1 MDPRDGSGGTTLT
14 DHSVQAH
21 GIGGASDLP
30 IPLSFVVVGAACALA
45 VSFAVLIVSW
55 RTSRLA
61 GASAGRLLP
70 PWVGVLVDSPWL
82 RNLVRGFGLVVVAYF
97 GWAALAGADAP
108 ANPAL
113 GVFYIYLWVGLVLLS
128 LLLGN
133 VWPLLSPMRT
143 LHVGLSRLLGSPPDR
158 GLIPYPAWLGYW
170 PAAAGLLT
178 FVWTELVDPDA
189 EFVATVVTWW
199 LLYAAVML
207 VGSTVFGDRFLAHA
221 DPFEAWF
228 GLVAKLSP
236 WGRRED
242 SVGRNRVVLRNPL
255 ASLDTVVPERG
266 LLALVA
272 VLLGSTA
279 YDSFSR
285 STYWVRETAV
295 PGALDP
301 TLRETLVLV
310 GFVLFVAVSFAIAS
324 VLGAGLPWSER
335 GSLPRLLA
343 HSLVPIGVGYVFAHY
358 LTLLL
363 ESGQAYLIFASDPL
377 VTGEADY
384 LGTADW
390 TVNYFLSRRPG
401 LLASLKVGF
410 VLAGHILAVVA
421 AHDRALRLLPGR
433 AAVSGQLA
441 MLALMLVYTVGGLLL
456 LFSV

>member
-1 MDPRDGSGGTTLT
+1 M
-14 DHSVQAH
+14 QAH

-30 IPLSFVVVGAACALA
+30 IPLSFVVTGAACALA

-55 RTSRLA
+55 RTSRLS
-61 GASAGRLLP
+61 GSGAGRDLP
-70 PWVGVLVDSPWL
+70 VWVAAVVDSPVS
-82 RNLVRGFGLVVVAYF
+82 RPLVRAIGLVVVAYA

-143 LHVGLSRLLGSPPDR
+143 LHLAVSRLLGSPPER
-158 GLIPYPAWLGYW
+158 GVLAYPSWLGYW
-170 PAAAGLLT
+170 PAALGLFA
-178 FVWTELVDPDA
+178 FVWTELVNPDA
-189 EFVATVVTWW
+189 EFVSTVVTWW
-199 LLYAAVML
+199 LLYVAVML
-207 VGSTVFGDRFLAHA
+207 LGSTVFGDRFFIYA

-236 WGRRED
+236 WGRRDDAE
-242 SVGRNRVVLRNPL
+242 GRSRVVLRNPL
-255 ASLDTVVPERG
+255 SNLDTVAPERG
-266 LLALVA
+266 LVVLVA

-285 STYWVRETAV
+285 STFWVQFTAV
-295 PGALDP
+295 PGGLDP
-301 TLRETLVLV
+301 TLRETLVLA
-310 GFVLFVAVSFAIAS
+310 GFVVFVGVSFTVAS
-324 VLGAGLPWSER
+324 VVGTGLSGRER
-335 GSLPRLLA
+335 RQLPRTLA

-377 VTGEADY
+377 VTGEANY
-384 LGTADW
+384 LGTGDW
-390 TVNYFLSRRPG
+390 TVTYFLSVRPG
-401 LLASLKVGF
+401 LLATLKVGS
-410 VLAGHILAVVA
+410 VLTGHILAVIA
-421 AHDRALRLLPGR
+421 AHDRAIRVLPER
-433 AAVSGQLA
+433 STVVGQLA
-441 MLALMLVYTVGGLLL
+441 MLLLMVVYTVGGLLL